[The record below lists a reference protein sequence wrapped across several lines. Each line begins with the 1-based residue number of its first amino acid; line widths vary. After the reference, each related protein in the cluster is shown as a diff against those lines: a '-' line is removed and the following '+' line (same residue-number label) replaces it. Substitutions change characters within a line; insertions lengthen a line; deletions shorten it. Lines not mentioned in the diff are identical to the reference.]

1 MNYPER
7 KNALLAKLST
17 KELTMEQFML
27 ECALWSLETPCMVD
41 YEVRQYPLAPK
52 EWQEYENL
60 PLDKRLKID
69 SGFFQQPSIKEYIS
83 MKSRV
88 YSGNWADY
96 SWLNDCKKII
106 PDTEEYLSSHLKLD
120 EKLIGLR
127 NWIFDTSPQIDKI
140 REQFNAEVY

>member
-52 EWQEYENL
+52 EWQGYEKL
-60 PLDKRLKID
+60 ALDKRLKID
-69 SGFFQQPSIKEYIS
+69 RGFFQKPPHKEHIS
-83 MKSRV
+83 MTSRV
-88 YSGNWADY
+88 YSGN
-96 SWLNDCKKII
+96 
-106 PDTEEYLSSHLKLD
+106 
-120 EKLIGLR
+120 
-127 NWIFDTSPQIDKI
+127 
-140 REQFNAEVY
+140 